1 MYIHQGNYLF
11 RCCCARHCT
20 DSHILKPISKD
31 SWRSFCHFG
40 YFMKKIVF
48 LCCCALHCTD
58 SHMLK
63 PISKDD
69 VGIQCEFMMCSAQR
83 KTKIGYYV
91 PTIQHNRL
99 NYFLKKH
106 IHFSSLAFSRDY
118 FETIIMLN
126 TLVQV
131 TVLDLQLCYE
141 LCLTPP
147 AGNM

>member
-1 MYIHQGNYLF
+1 MNLLSFAITIEIFFMYICKLF
-11 RCCCARHCT
+11 MKEIIFQVLLCTALNCT
-20 DSHILKPISKD
+20 DSHILKTISKD
-31 SWRSFCHFG
+31 FWQSFCHFG

-91 PTIQHNRL
+91 PTILYTAQQVKL
-99 NYFLKKH
+99 FSEITYSFFFSCLFKGIILKQ
-106 IHFSSLAFSRDY
+106 S
-118 FETIIMLN
+118 
-126 TLVQV
+126 
-131 TVLDLQLCYE
+131 
-141 LCLTPP
+141 
-147 AGNM
+147 